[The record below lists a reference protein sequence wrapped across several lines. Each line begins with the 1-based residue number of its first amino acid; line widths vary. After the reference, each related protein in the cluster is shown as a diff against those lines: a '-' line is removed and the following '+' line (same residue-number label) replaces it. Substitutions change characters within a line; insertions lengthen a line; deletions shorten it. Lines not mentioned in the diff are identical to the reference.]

1 MADLETRLKSL
12 ESLVLVL
19 FEECSSV
26 LKSTGGSCKER
37 YTQFTFCMRG
47 RINSLWVQ
55 LHSSFGGIR
64 HTLSKDE
71 SFGRKQSK
79 FSCRSDAVSVGFD
92 NMQWADS
99 ESGDEVVT
107 SGTASTPSPPPKLPP
122 PPNAAVKQQLLKPP
136 PETYGVPHR
145 RNSVSLPAGLD
156 TMGSPTPSS
165 SPALSM
171 QDTSSRHG
179 DDSSDDNFTDG
190 DGGQSEEESVTVKVP
205 LRTSRR
211 KSVMPPSAPN
221 INNSDISDASD
232 IADQSPQN
240 SITSI
245 NSISSLLK
253 EKLALSFPAMLK
265 KKRPQ
270 EYKLRAFVGI
280 LFLTI
285 VFLVGFAYV
294 LYQQQ
299 VLQRAYFESIRFNKE
314 ERIVRVFSNE
324 GRQILYGHL
333 GMHLDGDQAFRCLPH
348 DIRDDISVCME
359 WMNKARLYMNY
370 TEHVGVR
377 CYHITWESLMLDFY
391 PTDCYDWSGGH
402 WYGGG
407 QTQEMAW
414 PIEKGSVKLS
424 PFVTGDIRQH
434 QWGNVLK
441 RYFIN
446 SNGVT
451 VFIDPDTPLYI
462 SVNSEHPHQFCL
474 QARHDDF
481 AYVYHSPAP
490 PQLNYSICT
499 SNNMKSL
506 HSFFSEKKLW
516 DGLKEE
522 DLKVIN
528 SLLTEPLWQ
537 IPTSPGNELTE
548 GAIYNYTENVI
559 ALGFL
564 RQGHVLLSE
573 SWQPHVGDF
582 ALDPVRFPT
591 MDETINIIHRRGFRI
606 VFTVQPFLSTESTNF
621 AEAVSKRL
629 LISERD
635 SEPHIPALT
644 RYKDVASAGMLDVTN
659 NRTVPWIQA
668 KLKALVDRYHIDAF
682 YLDTGTAYDMPHY
695 YRFENQLTNPDQYK
709 TIFTDSILH
718 AVGVVGVSSAITRPK
733 APVFVSLPPFASSWK
748 SMQSIIPTV
757 LTYGVM
763 GYPFIMPGAVGGDY
777 KEAQGHD
784 AAVTSS
790 ATSVGN
796 MSTMPYME
804 AGTDIFFQFMSSVN
818 PLLEKYVKDAL
829 EFGIPI
835 IRPLWLLDPNDPTC
849 HLVVDEFSVG
859 EELIVAPIILPRT
872 YEREVYL
879 PAGVWKDGIDG
890 SLRKGSRWLHSYAVP
905 EDKIAHFI
913 KMPDDT
919 RF

>member
-1 MADLETRLKSL
+1 
-12 ESLVLVL
+12 
-19 FEECSSV
+19 
-26 LKSTGGSCKER
+26 
-37 YTQFTFCMRG
+37 
-47 RINSLWVQ
+47 
-55 LHSSFGGIR
+55 
-64 HTLSKDE
+64 
-71 SFGRKQSK
+71 
-79 FSCRSDAVSVGFD
+79 
-92 NMQWADS
+92 
-99 ESGDEVVT
+99 
-107 SGTASTPSPPPKLPP
+107 
-122 PPNAAVKQQLLKPP
+122 
-136 PETYGVPHR
+136 
-145 RNSVSLPAGLD
+145 
-156 TMGSPTPSS
+156 
-165 SPALSM
+165 
-171 QDTSSRHG
+171 
-179 DDSSDDNFTDG
+179 
-190 DGGQSEEESVTVKVP
+190 
-205 LRTSRR
+205 
-211 KSVMPPSAPN
+211 MPPSGPH
-221 INNSDISDASD
+221 INNGDISDASD
-232 IADQSPQN
+232 IADHSPQN

-253 EKLALSFPAMLK
+253 EKIAFSFPSALRRR
-265 KKRPQ
+265 RPQ
-270 EYKLRAFVGI
+270 DYKLRAFVGF
-280 LFLTI
+280 LFLT
-285 VFLVGFAYV
+285 VAFLVGFAYV

-299 VLQRAYFESIRFNKE
+299 VLQRAYFQSIRFNKE
-314 ERIVRVFSNE
+314 ERIVRVFNNE
-324 GRQILYGHL
+324 GRQILHGHL
-333 GMHLDGDQAFRCLPH
+333 GLPLGGGNAFPCLAK

-359 WMNKARLYMNY
+359 WMNKARLYINY
-370 TEHVGVR
+370 TEHVTVR
-377 CYHITWESLMLDFY
+377 CYHITWESLMQDLY

-414 PIEKGSVKLS
+414 PIEKGSVALS
-424 PFVTGDIRQH
+424 PFITGDIRQH

-446 SNGVT
+446 SNGAAVL
-451 VFIDPDTPLYI
+451 IDPDTPLYV
-462 SVNSEHPHQFCL
+462 SVNSERPRQFCL

-481 AYVYHSPAP
+481 AYVYLSAAP
-490 PQLNYSICT
+490 PRLNYSVCT

-516 DGLKEE
+516 DGLRQE

-528 SLLTEPLWQ
+528 SLLTEPVWQ
-537 IPTSPGNELTE
+537 IPTSPGSELTE

-606 VFTVQPFLSTESTNF
+606 VLTVQPFLSTESTNF

-629 LISERD
+629 LVSERG

-644 RYKDVASAGMLDVTN
+644 RYKHVASAGMLDVTN
-659 NRTVPWIQA
+659 TRTVPWIQA
-668 KLKALVDRYHIDAF
+668 KLKALVDKYHIDAF
-682 YLDTGTAYDMPHY
+682 YLDVGTAYDMPHY
-695 YRFENQLTNPDQYK
+695 YRFENQPTNPDQYR

-748 SMQSIIPTV
+748 AMQSIIPTV

-777 KEAQGHD
+777 EETQGHD
-784 AAVTSS
+784 AVATDS
-790 ATSVGN
+790 ATGTGN
-796 MSTMPYME
+796 MSSENGRTGFHLPLPDKELYVRWLQLATFLPVIRYTHLPSKYGDEDVLEM
-804 AGTDIFFQFMSSVN
+804 AKVFTALRLKTVN
-818 PLLEKYVKDAL
+818 PLLEKYVEDAL
-829 EFGIPI
+829 EYGIPI
-835 IRPLWLLDPNDPTC
+835 IRPLWLLDPSDPTC

-859 EELIVAPIILPRT
+859 EELIVAPVISPRT
-872 YEREVYL
+872 YVREVYL

-890 SLRKGSRWLHSYAVP
+890 SLRKGSRWLHNYAVP

>member
-1 MADLETRLKSL
+1 MAATASN
-12 ESLVLVL
+12 V
-19 FEECSSV
+19 
-26 LKSTGGSCKER
+26 
-37 YTQFTFCMRG
+37 
-47 RINSLWVQ
+47 
-55 LHSSFGGIR
+55 
-64 HTLSKDE
+64 
-71 SFGRKQSK
+71 
-79 FSCRSDAVSVGFD
+79 
-92 NMQWADS
+92 
-99 ESGDEVVT
+99 
-107 SGTASTPSPPPKLPP
+107 SGTERLLDPDSIIIHSPEK
-122 PPNAAVKQQLLKPP
+122 KQ
-136 PETYGVPHR
+136 
-145 RNSVSLPAGLD
+145 D
-156 TMGSPTPSS
+156 I
-165 SPALSM
+165 
-171 QDTSSRHG
+171 SSRHG
-179 DDSSDDNFTDG
+179 DDSSDDTFTDG
-190 DGGQSEEESVTVKVP
+190 DGGQSEEESVTFKVP

-211 KSVMPPSAPN
+211 KSVMPPSGPN
-221 INNSDISDASD
+221 INNSDISDVSD

-253 EKLALSFPAMLK
+253 EKLALSFPGMLK
-265 KKRPQ
+265 KRRPH

-314 ERIVRVFSNE
+314 ERTVRVFSND

-333 GMHLDGDQAFRCLPH
+333 GMHIGGDQAFRCLPH

-359 WMNKARLYMNY
+359 WMNKARLYINY

-377 CYHITWESLMLDFY
+377 CYHITWESLMWDFY

-414 PIEKGSVKLS
+414 PIERGSVTLS

-462 SVNSEHPHQFCL
+462 SVNSEHPRQFCL

-481 AYVYHSPAP
+481 AYVYHSTAP

-528 SLLTEPLWQ
+528 SLLTEPVWQ
-537 IPTSPGNELTE
+537 IPTSPGSELTE

-629 LISERD
+629 LVSERD

-644 RYKDVASAGMLDVTN
+644 RYTNVASAGMLDVTN

-777 KEAQGHD
+777 KETQGHD
-784 AAVTSS
+784 AAATDS
-790 ATSVGN
+790 AMWAGN
-796 MSTMPYME
+796 MSRENGRTGIHLPLPDKELYVRWLQLATFLPVIRYTHLPSKYGDEHVLEM
-804 AGTDIFFQFMSSVN
+804 AKIFTALRLKTVN

-859 EELIVAPIILPRT
+859 EELIVAPVILPHT

-890 SLRKGSRWLHSYAVP
+890 SLRKGSRWLHNYPVL